1 MDGELDALL
10 PNGWSAVV
18 FRQGGNGQPETL
30 RAELLYLGEM
40 RCLIVAINQSTPEAA
55 FSRVRLAVEG
65 FLLRQERVHKHAA
78 FRPSQ

>member
-18 FRQGGNGQPETL
+18 FRQGGNGQPVTL
-30 RAELLYLGEM
+30 RAELLYCGEM